1 MGGAA
6 SSRVT
11 CDPRDPVEECDVSD
25 ARASIAVLST
35 GGTIANTD
43 GGRLPLSDV
52 LADIRA
58 RPGGHDGLAP
68 FALKL
73 IEVCREGAA
82 SFSPS
87 TWELVGRSAQEA
99 VDDDDVDGVLVTHG
113 TYSLEET
120 AYYLHLTVATD
131 KPVVVTCSQRRH
143 GTIGNDGD
151 RNLLDALRVVGH
163 ADARGAGVLVVANE
177 EIHSAREVI
186 KTSRRPDG
194 FKSPALGPLG
204 FVDED
209 QVSLYRAQRRR
220 HTARSRFIEPPTGP
234 MPRIEV
240 LTSHPGAAVDLVT
253 SAVKAGADGIVMQG
267 YAYSGTPSS
276 AQAAALRRAVDAGIP
291 VVLVSRGREGRIPAE
306 AHQTEFVRGDN
317 LSVSKAHVLLL
328 TAIRAGLKE
337 PAELQ
342 QVFDEY

>member
-6 SSRVT
+6 SWRVT
-11 CDPRDPVEECDVSD
+11 CDTALDPLEECDVSD
-25 ARASIAVLST
+25 TRASIAVLST

-52 LADIRA
+52 LANIGA
-58 RPGGHDGLAP
+58 RPGGRAGLAP
-68 FALKL
+68 FDLQL
-73 IEVCREGAA
+73 TEVSREGAA

-87 TWELVGRSAQEA
+87 TWELVGRRVQAA
-99 VDDDDVDGVLVTHG
+99 VDGDADGVLVTHG

-131 KPVVVTCSQRRH
+131 KPLVVTCSQRRH

-220 HTARSRFIEPPTGP
+220 HTARSRFTEAPSGP

-240 LTSHPGAAVDLVT
+240 LTSHPGAAGDLVT
-253 SAVKAGADGIVMQG
+253 SAVEAGADGIVMQG
-267 YAYSGTPSS
+267 YAYSGTPSP
-276 AQAAALRRAVDAGIP
+276 AQAAALRQAVDAGIP

-306 AHQTEFVRGDN
+306 AHQAEFVRGDN

-328 TAIRAGLKE
+328 TAIRAGLRDT
-337 PAELQ
+337 AQLQ
-342 QVFDEY
+342 EVFDAY